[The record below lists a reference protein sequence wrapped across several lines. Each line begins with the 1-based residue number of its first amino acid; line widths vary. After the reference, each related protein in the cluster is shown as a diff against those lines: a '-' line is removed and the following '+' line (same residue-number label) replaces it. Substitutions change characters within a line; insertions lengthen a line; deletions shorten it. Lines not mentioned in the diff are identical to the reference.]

1 MSASEA
7 VELADNALGV
17 IQEIENRAS
26 EKLANR
32 GSDATGALAAINTFN
47 GSTVVDRIAAI
58 TDSVTQSLLN
68 LVREPAISRVT
79 VERDDGEIDTY
90 YICRTTGISLN
101 GAKLASYRTDLGR
114 LASRDAGDE
123 VEVQIGDTRVVL
135 RVLENLELK
144 PNKIDGQWDS
154 VGGMWRRED
163 ELPQTIPSLRKLIAP
178 HDQDD
183 FAAMLAG
190 NTDDEQKLVEG
201 LRHQIRSAMALRDQ
215 AVLDKFQDDIF
226 RLPIDRQLIILGPR
240 APVRP
245 PR

>member
-114 LASRDAGDE
+114 LASRDAGEE
-123 VEVQIGDTRVVL
+123 VEVQIRDTRVVL
-135 RVLENLELK
+135 RVLENL
-144 PNKIDGQWDS
+144 
-154 VGGMWRRED
+154 GM
-163 ELPQTIPSLRKLIAP
+163 
-178 HDQDD
+178 
-183 FAAMLAG
+183 
-190 NTDDEQKLVEG
+190 V
-201 LRHQIRSAMALRDQ
+201 
-215 AVLDKFQDDIF
+215 
-226 RLPIDRQLIILGPR
+226 
-240 APVRP
+240 
-245 PR
+245 